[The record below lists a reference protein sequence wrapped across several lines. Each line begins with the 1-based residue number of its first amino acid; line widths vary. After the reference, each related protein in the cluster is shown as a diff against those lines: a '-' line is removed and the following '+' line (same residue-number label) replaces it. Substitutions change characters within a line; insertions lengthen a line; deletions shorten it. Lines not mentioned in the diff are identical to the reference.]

1 MTNLNV
7 VLPADEPALLV
18 HAYLDGELDP
28 ANALMVGRQI
38 AADPRLAAELAQTKA
53 LREALRDRLPRKTLP
68 PHLLSRVEAAV
79 GLKRPPQRLS
89 WHALA
94 AAAVFAMALGSGSTW
109 FVLHQPASDR
119 IAEAIVDGHIRG
131 LMASP
136 TDVTSSERHTVK
148 PWFNGRIPE
157 APRVVD
163 LAGEGFPLIGARV
176 DVIGAAPV
184 ATLVY
189 GRRKHIISLSA
200 VPDASSGEGAPV
212 PSSTKGY
219 NLVSWRENGISYW
232 AISDLAIGE
241 LQAFVRLFKT
251 A

>member
-7 VLPADEPALLV
+7 APPADEPALLV
-18 HAYLDGELDP
+18 HAYLDDELDP
-28 ANALMVGRQI
+28 ANALVVGRQI

-68 PHLLSRVEAAV
+68 SHLLSRVEAAI
-79 GLKRPPQRLS
+79 GLKRPSQRLS
-89 WHALA
+89 WHAMA
-94 AAAVFAMALGSGSTW
+94 AAAVLALALGSGSTW

-136 TDVTSSERHTVK
+136 TDVASSERHIVK

-157 APRVVD
+157 APRVID
-163 LAGEGFPLIGARV
+163 LAGEGFPLLGARV
-176 DVIGAAPV
+176 DVIGATPV

-200 VPDASSGEGAPV
+200 VPDASPGEGAPV
-212 PSSTKGY
+212 PRSTKGY